1 MINSLLKKTL
11 IQLVSLLCV
20 FELMRFIFIYHNR
33 DIQPIGSSLWENI
46 QIGYWGLRY
55 DLFTIIILY
64 SPVFFLSILGFLFS
78 SIKIKKVLQK
88 VESNLFF
95 GLTAFVSIIM
105 VADVAYFRFNGRRST
120 MEVFDLLDHSK
131 SAFVSFIKGYNELIV
146 MLAIIMF
153 GFFYFIKKLIGNH
166 DKTLSKKQWAVSL
179 MFFAILV
186 FLGVGSKKR
195 PLQPKTATYYVSSKY
210 TSIITNTPLTLLY
223 SIYRKQT
230 VLPSKTYM
238 SDKEARQIAPIFHSF
253 KGKEFKKKNVVIFV
267 LESFSREYFIDG
279 HINRAHT
286 PFLDSL
292 MQKSIVFENAYA
304 NATTSTYGLM
314 CILGGIPAFMDEPY
328 FSSIYSQNKFL
339 GIGEMLKKEGYTN
352 SFFFGAEDDH
362 FGFRKKMALLGIDNY
377 YSQELVPNFMDYH
390 DGTWGVYDH
399 IYFKF
404 AAQELKKQPKPIFST
419 IFNISSHYPYKIPPN
434 LQGNMAE
441 GRLPSLQSIE
451 YVDYALKKFF
461 ENISNESWYKETVF
475 FFISDHWAKI
485 PGIIENSMVGKYQ
498 IPAFMHIP
506 AHPKQVIIKDIFQ
519 QLDVL
524 PSILDTLGYRG
535 RMMSFGKSIFD
546 QNVGYRYT
554 INEYE
559 NIYQIIDDTY
569 VLTYNERLEK
579 NLSLF
584 NHEEDR
590 NLTVNLIKKE
600 PEVAEKMEKYLKAN
614 IQMYNNSL
622 IENKLHP

>member
-55 DLFTIIILY
+55 DLFTIILLY
-64 SPVFFLSILGFLFS
+64 SPVFLLSILGFLIS
-78 SIKIKKVLQK
+78 SLNFKKVIQK
-88 VESNLFF
+88 VESILFF
-95 GLTAFVSIIM
+95 GLTTFISIIM

-120 MEVFDLLDHSK
+120 IEVLNLLDHSK

-146 MLAIIMF
+146 ILALIML
-153 GFFYFIKKLIGNH
+153 GFFYFLKKIIGIH
-166 DKTLSKKQWAVSL
+166 EESLSKKQWAICIIFFSL
-179 MFFAILV
+179 LV
-186 FLGVGSKKR
+186 FVGIGSKKR
-195 PLQPKTATYYVSSKY
+195 PLQPKTATYYVSSKH

-223 SIYRKQT
+223 SLYKKQT
-230 VLPSKTYM
+230 VLPSKNYM
-238 SDKEARQIAPIFHSF
+238 SDKEARQIAPIFHTF
-253 KGKEFKKKNVVIFV
+253 KGKEFKKKNIVIFV
-267 LESFSREYFIDG
+267 LESFSREYLIDG
-279 HINRAHT
+279 HINRART

-292 MQKSIVFENAYA
+292 MHRSILFENAYA
-304 NATTSTYGLM
+304 NATTSTYGIM

-339 GIGEMLKKEGYTN
+339 GIGDILKKEGYTN

-362 FGFRKKMALLGIDNY
+362 FGFRKKLALLGIDNY
-377 YSQELVPNFMDYH
+377 YSQEYMPNFEDYH
-390 DGTWGVYDH
+390 DGSWGIYDH
-399 IYFKF
+399 VFFKF
-404 AAQELKKQPKPIFST
+404 AAQELRKQPKPIFST
-419 IFNISSHYPYKIPPN
+419 IFNISSHYPYKIHPN
-434 LQGNMAE
+434 FKENMAD

-451 YVDYALKKFF
+451 YVDYSLKKFF
-461 ENISNESWYKETVF
+461 ESIAKEPWYNETVF
-475 FFISDHWAKI
+475 LFISDHWAKI

-498 IPAFMHIP
+498 IPAFMHLP
-506 AHPKQVIIKDIFQ
+506 GHPKQVIVKDVFQ

-524 PSILDTLGYRG
+524 PSILDTLGYKG

-559 NIYQIIDDTY
+559 NVYQIIDDTY
-569 VLTYNERLEK
+569 VLTYNEKLEK
-579 NLSLF
+579 SLSLF
-584 NHEEDR
+584 NHIIDK
-590 NLTVNLIKKE
+590 NLTENLTKQH
-600 PEVAEKMEKYLKAN
+600 PEVVEKMEKYLKAN